1 MALLHA
7 LPPPPCRSRFER
19 LHRSIWRARYVS
31 YTPSRLT
38 RAAAGSDVER
48 DAAPLPTPLRER
60 DASSTSSS
68 LLVSEWRAW
77 ARDRAKATSEALPAT
92 SDLPSVESLFTEIDW
107 IIEDAVVGQRRGSAD
122 EPPAPWSI
130 AEMVSTSVSSTKKT
144 DDDDDDASGSAELVL
159 RESVAGLRAL
169 WNVRLDDR
177 VPLQYLTSTSHW
189 RDLVLVVTPATL
201 IPRPETERM
210 VDFVADALR
219 ASPALAD
226 APWADLGTGSG
237 ALAIAVAKTLES
249 MVTKPRATV
258 HAVDV
263 SPDAVAV
270 ARANAERCG
279 VADVADVADVYASA
293 RSASGT
299 SSGASGASGA
309 ARVATHVGSWFEPL
323 DALNIRS
330 FGGIVSN
337 PPYIPSRD
345 ITHLQPEVA
354 RHEPRLALDGGA
366 GAGTRCVD
374 AIVAGAATR
383 LRRGGF
389 LLLETNGGTQAE
401 AIARTLRE
409 YVSADDARV
418 FEEVAILNDYGG
430 VNRFVSARRRE

>member
-1 MALLHA
+1 M
-7 LPPPPCRSRFER
+7 
-19 LHRSIWRARYVS
+19 
-31 YTPSRLT
+31 
-38 RAAAGSDVER
+38 
-48 DAAPLPTPLRER
+48 
-60 DASSTSSS
+60 
-68 LLVSEWRAW
+68 
-77 ARDRAKATSEALPAT
+77 
-92 SDLPSVESLFTEIDW
+92 
-107 IIEDAVVGQRRGSAD
+107 
-122 EPPAPWSI
+122 
-130 AEMVSTSVSSTKKT
+130 
-144 DDDDDDASGSAELVL
+144 

-189 RDLVLVVTPATL
+189 RDLVLVVTRDAH
-201 IPRPETERM
+201 PRPETERM

-219 ASPALAD
+219 AGAAD

-279 VADVADVADVYASA
+279 VADVADVYASA

-299 SSGASGASGA
+299 SSGASGASRA

-323 DALNIRS
+323 DALNIRG

>member
-1 MALLHA
+1 M
-7 LPPPPCRSRFER
+7 
-19 LHRSIWRARYVS
+19 RYVS

-107 IIEDAVVGQRRGSAD
+107 IIEDAVVGQRRGSTD
-122 EPPAPWSI
+122 EPPAPWSVAEI
-130 AEMVSTSVSSTKKT
+130 APRRTKA
-144 DDDDDDASGSAELVL
+144 DDDDDDASARELVL

-169 WNVRLDDR
+169 WNARLDDR

-219 ASPALAD
+219 RSPELAR

-237 ALAIAVAKTLES
+237 ALAIAVARELREVARRDENVFGEDS
-249 MVTKPRATV
+249 NDAPVV

-263 SPDAVAV
+263 DPAAIAVATEN
-270 ARANAERCG
+270 ARRHGCFLNG
-279 VADVADVADVYASA
+279 SA
-293 RSASGT
+293 IAF
-299 SSGASGASGA
+299 
-309 ARVATHVGSWFEPL
+309 HVGSWFEPL
-323 DALNIRS
+323 DALGVDR

-389 LLLETNGGTQAE
+389 LLLETNGGAQAE
-401 AIARTLRE
+401 ATARTLRE

>member
-31 YTPSRLT
+31 YTPSRLA

-107 IIEDAVVGQRRGSAD
+107 IIEDAVVGQRRGSTD
-122 EPPAPWSI
+122 EPPAPWS
-130 AEMVSTSVSSTKKT
+130 VSSTKKT
-144 DDDDDDASGSAELVL
+144 DDDDDDDDASGSAELVL

-169 WNVRLDDR
+169 WTMRLDDR

-237 ALAIAVAKTLES
+237 ALAIAVAKTLE
-249 MVTKPRATV
+249 TIKPASCATV

-263 SPDAVAV
+263 SPAAVAV

-279 VADVADVADVYASA
+279 VADVYASA
-293 RSASGT
+293 RSA
-299 SSGASGASGA
+299 SGASGASGA

-323 DALNIRS
+323 DALNIRG

-345 ITHLQPEVA
+345 VPRLQPEVA

-389 LLLETNGGTQAE
+389 LLLETNGGAQAE

-409 YVSADDARV
+409 YASADDARV
-418 FEEVAILNDYGG
+418 FEEVAILSDYGG
-430 VNRFVSARRRE
+430 VGRFVSARRRE

>member
-1 MALLHA
+1 M
-7 LPPPPCRSRFER
+7 
-19 LHRSIWRARYVS
+19 HRSIWRARYVP
-31 YTPSRLT
+31 YTPSRLAC
-38 RAAAGSDVER
+38 AAAGSDVER

-107 IIEDAVVGQRRGSAD
+107 IIEDAVVGQRRGSTD
-122 EPPAPWSI
+122 EPLAPWSI
-130 AEMVSTSVSSTKKT
+130 AEMSTRRSTKT
-144 DDDDDDASGSAELVL
+144 IDDDDDDDDDDDASARELVL
-159 RESVAGLRAL
+159 RESVSGLRAL
-169 WNVRLDDR
+169 WTTRLDDR

-210 VDFVADALR
+210 VDLVADALC
-219 ASPALAD
+219 ASPELAD

-237 ALAIAVAKTLES
+237 ALAIAVAKELRA
-249 MVTKPRATV
+249 VNRNPPPRTTV

-263 SPDAVAV
+263 SPAAVAV

-279 VADVADVADVYASA
+279 VADVYASA
-293 RSASGT
+293 RSATGT
-299 SSGASGASGA
+299 PGASGASGASGA

-323 DALNIRS
+323 DALNICE

-345 ITHLQPEVA
+345 VPRLQPEVV

-389 LLLETNGGTQAE
+389 LLLETNGGAQAE

>member
-144 DDDDDDASGSAELVL
+144 DDDDDDDASGSAELVL

-279 VADVADVADVYASA
+279 VADVADVYASA

>member
-19 LHRSIWRARYVS
+19 LHRSIWRVRCVS

-144 DDDDDDASGSAELVL
+144 DDDDDDASSAELVL

-249 MVTKPRATV
+249 MVKKPRATV

-263 SPDAVAV
+263 SPAAVAV

-279 VADVADVADVYASA
+279 VADVADVYA
-293 RSASGT
+293 RSASGTSSGT

-323 DALNIRS
+323 DALNIRG

>member
-144 DDDDDDASGSAELVL
+144 DDDDDDDASGSAELVL

-279 VADVADVADVYASA
+279 VADVADVYASA

-345 ITHLQPEVA
+345 ITRLQPEVA

>member
-1 MALLHA
+1 M
-7 LPPPPCRSRFER
+7 P
-19 LHRSIWRARYVS
+19 
-31 YTPSRLT
+31 YTPSRLAC
-38 RAAAGSDVER
+38 AAAGSDVER

-130 AEMVSTSVSSTKKT
+130 AEMSTRRSTKT
-144 DDDDDDASGSAELVL
+144 IDDDDDDDDDDDASARELVL
-159 RESVAGLRAL
+159 RESVSGLRAL
-169 WNVRLDDR
+169 WTTRLDDR

-210 VDFVADALR
+210 VDLVADALC
-219 ASPALAD
+219 ASPELAD

-237 ALAIAVAKTLES
+237 ALAIAVAKELRA
-249 MVTKPRATV
+249 VNRNPPPRTTV

-263 SPDAVAV
+263 SPAAIAV
-270 ARANAERCG
+270 ARLNAARCG
-279 VADVADVADVYASA
+279 VADRA
-293 RSASGT
+293 G
-299 SSGASGASGA
+299 GASVET
-309 ARVATHVGSWFEPL
+309 RLGSWFEPL
-323 DALNIRS
+323 DSIGLEG

-345 ITHLQPEVA
+345 VPHLQAEVV

-366 GAGTRCVD
+366 GAGTDCVD
-374 AIVAGAATR
+374 AVVAGAATR
-383 LRRGGF
+383 LARGGF
-389 LLLETNGGTQAE
+389 LLLETNGGAQAD
-401 AIARTLRE
+401 AIAAKLRE
-409 YVSADDARV
+409 YALDAGPGVGVERPERV
-418 FEEVAILNDYGG
+418 FEDVAIACDYGG
-430 VNRFVSARRRE
+430 VGRFVSARRRKARGE

>member
-1 MALLHA
+1 M
-7 LPPPPCRSRFER
+7 
-19 LHRSIWRARYVS
+19 S
-31 YTPSRLT
+31 YTPSRLV

-130 AEMVSTSVSSTKKT
+130 AEMASTRVSSTKKT
-144 DDDDDDASGSAELVL
+144 DDDDDDDASGSAELVL

-169 WNVRLDDR
+169 WDVRLDDR

-237 ALAIAVAKTLES
+237 ALAIAVAKTLE
-249 MVTKPRATV
+249 TIKPASCATV

-263 SPDAVAV
+263 SPAAVAV

-279 VADVADVADVYASA
+279 VADDHASA
-293 RSASGT
+293 RSVSGT
-299 SSGASGASGA
+299 PGSSGA

-323 DALNIRS
+323 DALNICE

-345 ITHLQPEVA
+345 VPRLQPEVV

-389 LLLETNGGTQAE
+389 LLLETNGGAQAE

-409 YVSADDARV
+409 YASADDARV
-418 FEEVAILNDYGG
+418 FEKVAILSDYGG
-430 VNRFVSARRRE
+430 VGRFVSARRRE

>member
-279 VADVADVADVYASA
+279 VADVADVYASA

>member
-1 MALLHA
+1 M
-7 LPPPPCRSRFER
+7 
-19 LHRSIWRARYVS
+19 HRSIWRARYVP
-31 YTPSRLT
+31 YTPSRLAC
-38 RAAAGSDVER
+38 AAAGSDVER

-144 DDDDDDASGSAELVL
+144 DDDDDDASSAELVL

-263 SPDAVAV
+263 SPAAVAV

-279 VADVADVADVYASA
+279 VADVDDVYA

-299 SSGASGASGA
+299 RSRTSGASGA

-323 DALNIRS
+323 DALNIRG

-409 YVSADDARV
+409 YASAEDARV
-418 FEEVAILNDYGG
+418 FEEVAILSDYGG
-430 VNRFVSARRRE
+430 VGRFVSARRRE

>member
-1 MALLHA
+1 
-7 LPPPPCRSRFER
+7 
-19 LHRSIWRARYVS
+19 
-31 YTPSRLT
+31 
-38 RAAAGSDVER
+38 
-48 DAAPLPTPLRER
+48 
-60 DASSTSSS
+60 
-68 LLVSEWRAW
+68 
-77 ARDRAKATSEALPAT
+77 
-92 SDLPSVESLFTEIDW
+92 
-107 IIEDAVVGQRRGSAD
+107 
-122 EPPAPWSI
+122 
-130 AEMVSTSVSSTKKT
+130 
-144 DDDDDDASGSAELVL
+144 
-159 RESVAGLRAL
+159 
-169 WNVRLDDR
+169 
-177 VPLQYLTSTSHW
+177 
-189 RDLVLVVTPATL
+189 
-201 IPRPETERM
+201 
-210 VDFVADALR
+210 
-219 ASPALAD
+219 
-226 APWADLGTGSG
+226 
-237 ALAIAVAKTLES
+237 

-270 ARANAERCG
+270 ARQRRRW
-279 VADVADVADVYASA
+279 ASPTSPTST
-293 RSASGT
+293 RPGASGT

-323 DALNIRS
+323 DALNIHG

>member
-19 LHRSIWRARYVS
+19 LHRSIWRVRYVS

-144 DDDDDDASGSAELVL
+144 DDDDDDASSAELVL

-219 ASPALAD
+219 ASPTLAD

-263 SPDAVAV
+263 SPAAVAV

-279 VADVADVADVYASA
+279 VADVADVYA
-293 RSASGT
+293 RSASGTSSGT

-323 DALNIRS
+323 DALNIRG